1 MTLMLLLCVGQ
12 RPPWIIVVER
22 RFRFMGAN
30 QVAPAKH
37 NHIILPQYVLVRWRM
52 CLSYD
57 GQSVLCESLG
67 PSCECCLAGISRF
80 LSANILGSR
89 EFLI

>member
-12 RPPWIIVVER
+12 RPPRIIVVER
-22 RFRFMGAN
+22 R
-30 QVAPAKH
+30 VAPAKH

-67 PSCECCLAGISRF
+67 PSCECCLSGISRF